1 MSRQVNRA
9 IVLCENW
16 QDKMIMLEEVFGRD
30 IEKDIARQKYDF
42 LSSGVDRIAKGASP
56 DEKLVLD
63 MVKKTVNK
71 LEKQLYPNPVL
82 RAFRRLKSVLFDR
95 PLQAAKFKKLRD
107 ENLATLSGAVGAMGL
122 DPDLLQ
128 LDRKLDFEQAKIS
141 IELISPWGSSNYQV
155 KVNFEKDLSGKYQMS
170 SYTGT
175 LKDPM
180 NPEKNR
186 SYTFD
191 VGLGINAREAANLLQ
206 GRAVLQYY
214 PIGGDRMASKWM
226 QLDFKNLA
234 ADGSPLLKET
244 PADHDFNLRQEV
256 SRIAEVLSKPE
267 LASVRALNGMEQGN
281 QIALKQANGKT
292 TYLEANPLNKQVLI
306 LNEKQQ
312 PITLEQLKKQKE
324 AALKLKPQLV
334 KNRVKKIQR
343 NKKQQQDQ
351 SLHI

>member
-30 IEKDIARQKYDF
+30 IDKDIARQKYDF
-42 LSSGVDRIAKGASP
+42 LRSGVDRITKGASP
-56 DEKLVLD
+56 DEKMVLD

-82 RAFRRLKSVLFDR
+82 RALRRLKAMLYDR
-95 PLQAAKFKKLRD
+95 PIQAAKFKQLKN
-107 ENLATLSGAVGAMGL
+107 ENLASLNDALGGMGL
-122 DPDLLQ
+122 NPDLLQ
-128 LDRKLDFEQAKIS
+128 LDRKLDFERAKTS
-141 IELISPWGSSNYQV
+141 IEMISPWGTSNYLV
-155 KVNFEKDLSGKYQMS
+155 KLNFEKDLSGKYEMS
-170 SYTGT
+170 SYTGM

-180 NPEKNR
+180 NPGQSR

-191 VGLGINAREAANLLQ
+191 VALGINAREAANLLQ

-214 PIGGDRMASKWM
+214 SIGGDRMASKWM
-226 QLDFKNLA
+226 QLDFKNLT
-234 ADGSPLLKET
+234 ADGSPLLRET

-256 SRIAEVLSKPE
+256 SRIAEVLNKPE
-267 LASVRALNGMEQGN
+267 LASVKALNGMEQGN
-281 QIALKQANGKT
+281 QVALKQENGKT
-292 TYLEANPLNKQVLI
+292 TFLQANPLNKQVLM

-324 AALKLKPQLV
+324 AALKPKPQV
-334 KNRVKKIQR
+334 KTRAKKIQR